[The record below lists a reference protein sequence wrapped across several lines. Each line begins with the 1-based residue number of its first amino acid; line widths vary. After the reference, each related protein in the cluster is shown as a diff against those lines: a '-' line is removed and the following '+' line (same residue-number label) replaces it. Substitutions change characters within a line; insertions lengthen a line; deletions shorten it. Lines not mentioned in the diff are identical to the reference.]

1 MNEEQYK
8 IILELLAEYDI
19 IPKNTEF
26 KEVMNNII
34 INKYPL

>member
-8 IILELLAEYDI
+8 IMLEFLAEYDI